1 MLITMVVADQMWDV
15 YSFYAVNISF
25 FLALHSTPFAS
36 YHWCEIQ
43 VRIKCSEIIYSLT
56 TKTSVG

>member
-1 MLITMVVADQMWDV
+1 MVVADQMWDV
-15 YSFYAVNISF
+15 YSFYALNISF